1 MSVQKLRYRY
11 GIAALL
17 FFITEVFIAIYFKK
31 GFIRH
36 WFGDFLVVGLLYCSL
51 QALWPGKVLKRVIL
65 IGIIAASIE
74 ALQAFGLVELLGL
87 KDNPGAKLV
96 LGTTFSWSDM
106 LAYGLGLLATLG
118 IERLVRSESFIQCCQ
133 VVLGLREEP

>member
-11 GIAALL
+11 AVAALFL
-17 FFITEVFIAIYFKK
+17 FTTEVFIAIYFKK

-51 QALWPGKVLKRVIL
+51 QALWPGKVLKRIL
-65 IGIIAASIE
+65 LVGVVAVTIE
-74 ALQAFGLVELLGL
+74 SLQAMGLVDLLRL
-87 KDNPGAKLV
+87 QNNLAAKLV

-106 LAYGLGLLATLG
+106 LAYTLGLIAIFA
-118 IERLVRSESFIQCCQ
+118 IERLIRSERFIQCCK
-133 VVLGLREEP
+133 VVLGLRK